1 MRLRLCSSTDALAS
15 NPLFRARAGTGVPEE
30 VQNLIGAVCERNKT
44 GVPLPADVR
53 QRVDKLTAPLVA
65 EETAAA
71 EKAAAMKAAAAEKAA
86 AMKAAA
92 EKAAKK
98 AEKKA
103 AAEAAATKGK
113 QLLAAAAAGS
123 TSDVAQLI
131 VEGVPHD
138 FSEKARTRLPLS
150 TAPHGLTRKAGPDSP
165 SFGVCRDISAAGRP
179 RWRRPKRRGIWQS
192 WRSFGSQSWRPIF
205 WRCCTS

>member
-1 MRLRLCSSTDALAS
+1 MLGLLRNEGSKVTELKLAGALPSRARPRYRGADCACVLCSSTDALAS
-15 NPLFRARAGTGVPEE
+15 NPFFRARAGTGVPEE

-71 EKAAAMKAAAAEKAA
+71 EKAAAMKAAA
-86 AMKAAA
+86 

-131 VEGVPHD
+131 AEGVPHD
-138 FSEKARTRLPLS
+138 FSEKARTRLPLP
-150 TAPHGLTRKAGPDSP
+150 TAPHGLTRQA
-165 SFGVCRDISAAGRP
+165 
-179 RWRRPKRRGIWQS
+179 
-192 WRSFGSQSWRPIF
+192 
-205 WRCCTS
+205 

>member
-1 MRLRLCSSTDALAS
+1 MLGLLRNEGSKVTELKLAGALPSRARPRYRGADCACVLCSSTDALAS
-15 NPLFRARAGTGVPEE
+15 NPFFRARAGTGVPEE

-123 TSDVAQLI
+123 ASDVAQLI
-131 VEGVPHD
+131 AEGVPHD
-138 FSEKARTRLPLS
+138 FSEKARTRLPLP
-150 TAPHGLTRKAGPDSP
+150 TAPHGLTRQA
-165 SFGVCRDISAAGRP
+165 
-179 RWRRPKRRGIWQS
+179 
-192 WRSFGSQSWRPIF
+192 
-205 WRCCTS
+205 

>member
-1 MRLRLCSSTDALAS
+1 MLGLLRNEGSKVTELKLAGALPSRARPRYRGADCALCSSTDALAS
-15 NPLFRARAGTGVPEE
+15 NPFFRARAGTGVPEE

-65 EETAAA
+65 EET
-71 EKAAAMKAAAAEKAA
+71 AAAEKAA

-150 TAPHGLTRKAGPDSP
+150 TAPHGLTRQA
-165 SFGVCRDISAAGRP
+165 
-179 RWRRPKRRGIWQS
+179 
-192 WRSFGSQSWRPIF
+192 
-205 WRCCTS
+205 